1 MKLYE
6 IVGLK
11 ENASAGSTGT
21 GSIATVAAPLGT
33 IQRRIPQDSMF
44 LGKYTTDANLTP
56 NTPDWMKKFKRK
68 K

>member
-11 ENASAGSTGT
+11 ENASAGSTGA
-21 GSIATVAAPLGT
+21 GSIATVATPLGA

-44 LGKYTTDANLTP
+44 SGKYTTEADPTP

>member
-21 GSIATVAAPLGT
+21 GSIATVAAPLGA

-56 NTPDWMKKFKRK
+56 NTPDWKKKFKRK